1 MDYTRVLCGVAG
13 QFSFGLERG
22 TVSKIKYL
30 AWQPAIT
37 YSVLTIA
44 AYNLVYVQYL
54 ARVRSPFF
62 IIT

>member
-1 MDYTRVLCGVAG
+1 MRGGGPV
-13 QFSFGLERG
+13 QFWSRAG

-44 AYNLVYVQYL
+44 AYNLVLVQYL